1 MKPLFTNIGKTPEQ
15 SLIVVKREVPYWDT
29 PFHFHPECE
38 LVFTTSGTGKRIIGD
53 SIEVFGPG
61 DMVFLGPNI
70 PHVWY
75 SDSKHYH
82 KDSNLHSKAFVLYFS
97 KEIFGDRFFQ
107 LEATQVLKEFF
118 KKAERG
124 LRIHGTHQVSIAR
137 LLEKMIDEDG
147 MKKIVY
153 FMDILEHLTNAPDTE
168 PLASISYKNSY
179 DTRDNHKIDEVFLYL
194 NKNFMRDISMPE
206 VAALCHMTP
215 QSFCRFFKNR
225 TKSTFVDFLN
235 DIRISHARKLLIES
249 EEQTIAEI
257 AYLSGYK
264 NLSNFNKL
272 FKIKTKLTPREYK
285 RSIEANWTKQKATGT
300 T

>member
-1 MKPLFTNIGKTPEQ
+1 MKPLFTNIGKTPQQ
-15 SLIVVKREVPYWDT
+15 SLIVVKRDVPYWDT

-38 LVFTTSGTGKRIIGD
+38 LVYTTSGTGKRIIGD

-61 DMVFLGPNI
+61 DMIFLGPNI

-75 SDSKHYH
+75 SDSAYYK
-82 KDSNLHSKAFVLYFS
+82 KDADLHSQAFVLYFS
-97 KEIFGDRFFQ
+97 KEIFGDRFYQ
-107 LEATQVLKEFF
+107 LEETQALKDFF

-124 LRIHGTHQVSIAR
+124 LKISGTTQKHIVP
-137 LLEKMIDEDG
+137 LLEKMNDG
-147 MKKIVY
+147 NGLKRLVY
-153 FMDILEHLTNAPDTE
+153 LLEILEHLAASQKTE
-168 PLASISYKNSY
+168 ALASISYKNSY

-215 QSFCRFFKNR
+215 QSFCRFFKTR
-225 TKSTFVDFLN
+225 TKSTFADFLN

-249 EEQTIAEI
+249 DEQTIAEI

-285 RSIEANWTKQKATGT
+285 RNLQSNWVHQ
-300 T
+300 

>member
-1 MKPLFTNIGKTPEQ
+1 MKPLFTNIGKTPQQ
-15 SLIVVKREVPYWDT
+15 SLIVVKRDVPYWDT

-38 LVFTTSGTGKRIIGD
+38 LVYTISGTGKRIIGD
-53 SIEVFGPG
+53 NIEVFGPG

-75 SDSKHYH
+75 SDSVHYK
-82 KDSNLHSKAFVLYFS
+82 KDSHLRSQAYVLYFS
-97 KEIFGDRFFQ
+97 KEIFGERFYQ
-107 LEATQVLKEFF
+107 LEETQILKDFF
-118 KKAERG
+118 KKSERG
-124 LRIHGTHQVSIAR
+124 LKINGSLQKQIVSLLDKMNNDNGLKKMVY
-137 LLEKMIDEDG
+137 LLE
-147 MKKIVY
+147 
-153 FMDILEHLTNAPDTE
+153 ILEHLTASQKTE

-235 DIRISHARKLLIES
+235 EIRISHARKLLIES
-249 EEQTIAEI
+249 DEQTIAEI

-272 FKIKTKLTPREYK
+272 FKIKTRLTPREYK
-285 RSIEANWTKQKATGT
+285 KSLQASWTKTN
-300 T
+300 

>member
-1 MKPLFTNIGKTPEQ
+1 MKPLFTQIGKTPQ
-15 SLIVVKREVPYWDT
+15 DNLIVVKREVPYWDT

-38 LVFTTSGTGKRIIGD
+38 LVYTLSGTGKRIIGD

-75 SDSKHYH
+75 SDPSFYKN
-82 KDSNLHSKAFVLYFS
+82 DNNRQAVAIVVYFS
-97 KEIFGDRFFQ
+97 KEIFGEKFFQ
-107 LEATQVLKEFF
+107 LEETQQLKEFL

-124 LRIHGTHQVSIAR
+124 LKIQGRTFEQIAEM
-137 LLEKMIDEDG
+137 LSNMVESNG
-147 MKKIVY
+147 MKKIVGL
-153 FMDILEHLTNAPDTE
+153 MQVLERLAGSE
-168 PLASISYKNSY
+168 EVRSLASITYKNSY
-179 DTRDNHKIDEVFLYL
+179 DTKDNHKIDEVFLYL

-206 VAALCHMTP
+206 VAELCHMTP
-215 QSFCRFFKNR
+215 QSFCRFFKAR
-225 TKSTFVDFLN
+225 TKSTFIDFLN

-257 AYLSGYK
+257 AYLCGYK

-272 FKIKTKLTPREYK
+272 FKIKTKLTPKEYK
-285 RSIEANWTKQKATGT
+285 RNLKANWIKEL
-300 T
+300 

>member
-1 MKPLFTNIGKTPEQ
+1 MKPLFTNIGKTPQQ
-15 SLIVVKREVPYWDT
+15 SLIVLKRDVPYFDT

-38 LVFTTSGTGKRIIGD
+38 LVYIVSGTGKRIIGD

-75 SDSKHYH
+75 SDSSFYK
-82 KDSNLHSKAFVLYFS
+82 KDSNLHSVAFVLYFS
-97 KEIFGDRFFQ
+97 IEIFGDKFYQ
-107 LEATQVLKEFF
+107 LEETQALKDFF

-124 LRIHGTHQVSIAR
+124 LKINAAVQKHIAP
-137 LLEKMIDEDG
+137 LLEKMNNSIG
-147 MKKIVY
+147 LKKIVCLLE
-153 FMDILEHLTNAPDTE
+153 ILGHLTTSQKTE
-168 PLASISYKNSY
+168 ALASISYKNSY

-206 VAALCHMTP
+206 VAGLCHMTP

-249 EEQTIAEI
+249 DEQTIAEI
-257 AYLSGYK
+257 AYLCGYK

-272 FKIKTKLTPREYK
+272 FKIKTKLTPKEYK
-285 RSIEANWTKQKATGT
+285 RNLQANWVIQ
-300 T
+300 

>member
-1 MKPLFTNIGKTPEQ
+1 MKPLFTNIGKTPQQ
-15 SLIVVKREVPYWDT
+15 SLIVVKRDVPYWDT

-38 LVFTTSGTGKRIIGD
+38 LVYTIHGTGKRIIGD

-75 SDSKHYH
+75 SDSAHYK
-82 KDSNLHSKAFVLYFS
+82 KDSHLRAQAFVLYFS
-97 KEIFGDRFFQ
+97 KEIFGDRFYQ
-107 LEATQVLKEFF
+107 LEETQVLKDFF

-124 LRIHGTHQVSIAR
+124 LKVNGSHQKQIVSLLDKMNNDNGLKKMVY
-137 LLEKMIDEDG
+137 LLE
-147 MKKIVY
+147 
-153 FMDILEHLTNAPDTE
+153 ILEHLTASQKVE

-249 EEQTIAEI
+249 DEQTIAEI

-285 RSIEANWTKQKATGT
+285 RSLQASWTKAN
-300 T
+300 

>member
-1 MKPLFTNIGKTPEQ
+1 MKPLFTNIGKTPQQ
-15 SLIVVKREVPYWDT
+15 SLIVVRREVPYWDT

-38 LVFTTSGTGKRIIGD
+38 LVYTTSGTGKRIIGD
-53 SIEVFGPG
+53 SVEVFGPG

-75 SDSKHYH
+75 SDTGHYQ
-82 KDSNLHSKAFVLYFS
+82 KDANLQSKAFVLYFS
-97 KEIFGDRFFQ
+97 KDIFGDRFYH
-107 LEATQVLKEFF
+107 LEASQVWKEFF

-124 LRIHGTHQVSIAR
+124 LTIHGSHRDKIAS
-137 LLEKMIDEDG
+137 LLEKMIDEEG
-147 MKKIVY
+147 FKKIVY
-153 FMDILEHLTNAPDTE
+153 FLEILQQLTEAQDSQ

-194 NKNFMRDISMPE
+194 NKNFMRDITMPE

-285 RSIEANWTKQKATGT
+285 RSLEANWAKPGQVVP
-300 T
+300 

>member
-1 MKPLFTNIGKTPEQ
+1 MKPLFTNIGKTPQQ
-15 SLIVVKREVPYWDT
+15 SLITLKRDVPYFDT

-38 LVFTTSGTGKRIIGD
+38 LVYIVSGTGKRIIGD

-75 SDSKHYH
+75 SDSSFYK
-82 KDSNLHSKAFVLYFS
+82 KDSNLHSIAFVLYFS
-97 KEIFGDRFFQ
+97 KEIFGDKFYQ
-107 LEATQVLKEFF
+107 LEETRELKELF

-124 LRIHGTHQVSIAR
+124 LKIKGAVQKYIAQ
-137 LLEKMIDEDG
+137 LLEKMNNSTG
-147 MKKIVY
+147 LKKIVY
-153 FMDILEHLTNAPDTE
+153 LLDILELLTGSQKTE
-168 PLASISYKNSY
+168 ALASISYKNSY

-206 VAALCHMTP
+206 VAGLCHMTP

-235 DIRISHARKLLIES
+235 DMRISHARKLLIES
-249 EEQTIAEI
+249 DEQTIAEI
-257 AYLSGYK
+257 AYLCGYK
-264 NLSNFNKL
+264 NLTKINKL
-272 FKIKTKLTPREYK
+272 FKNKTKLTPGDYK
-285 RSIEANWTKQKATGT
+285 KSQYAIRTL
-300 T
+300 

>member
-15 SLIVVKREVPYWDT
+15 SLIILKRDVPYFDT

-38 LVFTTSGTGKRIIGD
+38 LVYIVSGAGKRIIGD
-53 SIEVFGPG
+53 NIEFFGPG

-75 SDSKHYH
+75 SDSSFYK
-82 KDSNLHSKAFVLYFS
+82 KDSTLHSIAFVLYFS
-97 KEIFGDRFFQ
+97 KEIFGDKFYQ
-107 LEATQVLKEFF
+107 LEETQALKALF

-124 LRIHGTHQVSIAR
+124 LKINGSSQKYIVS
-137 LLEKMIDEDG
+137 LLEKMNNNDG
-147 MKKIVY
+147 LKKIVY
-153 FMDILEHLTNAPDTE
+153 FLEVLEHLTASQRTE
-168 PLASISYKNSY
+168 ALASISYKNSY

-206 VAALCHMTP
+206 VAGLCHMTP
-215 QSFCRFFKNR
+215 HSFCRFFKNR
-225 TKSTFVDFLN
+225 TKSTFIDFLN
-235 DIRISHARKLLIES
+235 DIRISHARKLLIAS

-257 AYLSGYK
+257 AYLCGYK

-285 RSIEANWTKQKATGT
+285 RNLQANWVLQ
-300 T
+300 

>member
-1 MKPLFTNIGKTPEQ
+1 MKPLFTNIGKTPQQ
-15 SLIVVKREVPYWDT
+15 SLITLKRDVPYFDT

-38 LVFTTSGTGKRIIGD
+38 LVYIVSGTGKRIIGD
-53 SIEVFGPG
+53 NIEVFGPG

-75 SDSKHYH
+75 SDSSFYK
-82 KDSNLHSKAFVLYFS
+82 KDSNLHSVAFVLYFS
-97 KEIFGDRFFQ
+97 KEIFGDKFYQ
-107 LEATQVLKEFF
+107 LEETRALKDLF

-124 LRIHGTHQVSIAR
+124 LKIKGAVQKYIGQ
-137 LLEKMIDEDG
+137 LLEKINDSNG
-147 MKKIVY
+147 LKKIVY
-153 FMDILEHLTNAPDTE
+153 LLDILELLTRSQQTE
-168 PLASISYKNSY
+168 ALASISYKNSY

-206 VAALCHMTP
+206 VAGLCHMTP

-249 EEQTIAEI
+249 DEQTIAEI
-257 AYLSGYK
+257 AYLCGYK

-272 FKIKTKLTPREYK
+272 FKIKTKLTPGEYK
-285 RSIEANWTKQKATGT
+285 KNLKINWTH
-300 T
+300 